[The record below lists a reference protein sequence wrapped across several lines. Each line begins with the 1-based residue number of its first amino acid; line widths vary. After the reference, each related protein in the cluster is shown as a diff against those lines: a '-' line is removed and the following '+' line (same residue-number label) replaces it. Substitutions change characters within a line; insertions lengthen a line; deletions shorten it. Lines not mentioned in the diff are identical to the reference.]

1 MGIAVAP
8 PPQPPGKPDTKSPS
22 RLLCLYPTVAET
34 GRQVSS
40 VDCLLLKNRPK
51 CLLASG
57 QSLDCQ
63 SLEVSAWLQLGPHLP
78 PEGLPWESP
87 TYAAFSPQTHLFWE
101 RLRHCPGVSPS
112 TQAQP
117 TCSLWSLAGET
128 PSPTASLEA
137 GTQRV

>member
-63 SLEVSAWLQLGPHLP
+63 LPRSLRLATVGTTSTSRRAPLGVPHLRCLFTSDSP
-78 PEGLPWESP
+78 FLGEAATLPWSVSQHSGS
-87 TYAAFSPQTHLFWE
+87 AHL
-101 RLRHCPGVSPS
+101 
-112 TQAQP
+112 
-117 TCSLWSLAGET
+117 
-128 PSPTASLEA
+128 
-137 GTQRV
+137 